1 MTATRPAD
9 HGEIPTVIGAGRL
22 MPLAA
27 APSGPLARIS
37 ETPIVPDRA
46 PPGLARSLNC
56 PDRVG
61 PLPPSI
67 TLAWLLPGIDV
78 ALAGL
83 NADES

>member
-1 MTATRPAD
+1 MTRLAD
-9 HGEIPTVIGAGRL
+9 HGEIPTVTGSGRL
-22 MPLAA
+22 MPLTAE
-27 APSGPLARIS
+27 PSDPLARIS
-37 ETPIVPDRA
+37 ATLIVPDRA
-46 PPGLARSLNC
+46 PPGLARSLTC

-78 ALAGL
+78 AVAGL